1 MKLNIVI
8 IIIIINSIACS
19 SSKKISKNNIVTD
32 NYGYMQNEP
41 INVGGVYTSGAANQ
55 REYLNSLSGPNGEE
69 VSFVR
74 VGSCCPFKTKNSS
87 FNSGLLDIYKVTYDG
102 KGDTVRLYLNLYD
115 EEPVRAPLGFKFR

>member
-1 MKLNIVI
+1 MVI
-8 IIIIINSIACS
+8 C
-19 SSKKISKNNIVTD
+19 
-32 NYGYMQNEP
+32 
-41 INVGGVYTSGAANQ
+41 TSGAANQ